1 MQGLVRL
8 AVTMRFYGNI
18 CLRGNARSQHN
29 DWIRI
34 HPEASWIHD
43 ERILRE
49 TPQGL

>member
-1 MQGLVRL
+1 MQKYLPPGKRD
-8 AVTMRFYGNI
+8 I
-18 CLRGNARSQHN
+18 PSSH

-49 TPQGL
+49 AAQDL